1 MKLSDSDLL
10 ELSAL
15 CDQLIDGVIEEP
27 GKVRLE
33 SMLSESES
41 ARQFYV
47 RMLGQSASLFD
58 YAGEMQADAPEA
70 RRVKGRWSESK
81 RWGWVLAGL
90 ATAAGVAMMFWWS
103 QAVIREVPGG
113 QKSAEVEGADE
124 GVGRIS
130 GLG

>member
-33 SMLSESES
+33 SMLSESAS
-41 ARQFYV
+41 ARRFYV

-70 RRVKGRWSESK
+70 RG
-81 RWGWVLAGL
+81 
-90 ATAAGVAMMFWWS
+90 
-103 QAVIREVPGG
+103 
-113 QKSAEVEGADE
+113 
-124 GVGRIS
+124 
-130 GLG
+130 